1 MCALSR
7 IHHTLEFTMTVG
19 TSVGSFIGSSAA
31 YAAHAAVRGAE
42 MTGRFGAD
50 VVAGTQAG
58 YSVKSAELAARRAG
72 AAQARLAALEA
83 AGYAGITP
91 PAAEPC
97 VAAEDLQAMVAAAV
111 ALAVPAKRTRAKA

>member
-1 MCALSR
+1 
-7 IHHTLEFTMTVG
+7 MTVG

-50 VVAGTQAG
+50 VVAGTAAG
-58 YSVKSAELAARRAG
+58 YSSKSAELAVRRAG

-83 AGYAGITP
+83 AGYAGVTP

-97 VAAEDLQAMVAAAV
+97 VAAEDLQATIKPSRWSFIAPSR
-111 ALAVPAKRTRAKA
+111 LRAKA